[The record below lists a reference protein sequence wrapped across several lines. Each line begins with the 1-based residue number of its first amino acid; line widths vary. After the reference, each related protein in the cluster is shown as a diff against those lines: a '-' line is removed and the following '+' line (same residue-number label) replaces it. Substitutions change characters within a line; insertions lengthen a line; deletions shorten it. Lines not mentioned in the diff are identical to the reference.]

1 MKLPPTR
8 AWRLDEKVS
17 PRLRLFTRPTA
28 LIERLLTARSRARQR
43 ANFESCS
50 APPLA
55 RPLPGLSQRCASAR
69 AANTKKPHSLKS
81 CRARNANAARAPH
94 TSPAVLPRRKHQQ
107 KSAAGAR
114 PLKLHRERFNR
125 RLTRQTP
132 QAFHSKEAV
141 AHVHHVDDSTVAT
154 TPTPRAGVPRYSL
167 RSSAKTRTTVIR
179 AAGSV

>member
-107 KSAAGAR
+107 KSSADAAYTQTSPSA
-114 PLKLHRERFNR
+114 FN

-141 AHVHHVDDSTVAT
+141 AHVLHVDDSTVAT